1 MTLRELLVE
10 KQAALIGRWLNAV
23 LAEYGERTAVRWL
36 RTRDPFA
43 NPVGHALTTGL
54 PDLFAMVVGDGDPS
68 AEAQAALETILRIRS
83 VQELSPSQAVG
94 FVYHL
99 RDAVREELAAELAGG
114 GAHAAD
120 LAAVEK
126 RIERLAMLAFDQY
139 VRIRD
144 QIFRLRQDELRRSV
158 ASLLRRW
165 NAELPDPNSEP
176 ASEGVPL
183 HLPTSPGTPR

>member
-10 KQAALIGRWLNAV
+10 KQAALIERWLNAV

-99 RDAVREELAAELAGG
+99 RDAVREKLAAELAA
-114 GAHAAD
+114 GAHAAE
-120 LAAVEK
+120 LAAVER

-144 QIFRLRQDELRRSV
+144 QIFRLRQDELKRSV
-158 ASLLRRW
+158 TSLLRRW

-176 ASEGVPL
+176 ASQEVPL